1 MNRRAWLG
9 AVAGIIL
16 CAPQAFAVARTEQG
30 IENRIIVAF
39 KLGTPAAE
47 QRQIAAANGL
57 AVVDEIPS
65 LAVLLVSAPAG
76 LSAQSRTRLAAN
88 PKILRADADFWQ
100 KWIESAPASVHAAPF
115 AVEPAVAAMKALAKQ
130 ARTMIP
136 AAMAKKAGE
145 EIPWG
150 ITRVNAPAAWS
161 SNQGAGVKVAVIDTG
176 IDANHPDLKVSGGMN
191 AIDKDASWNDDHSHG
206 SHCAGTIAAAMND
219 KMVVGVAPKAELY
232 AVKVLTKEG
241 GGDMFGIMKGIMW
254 TSQNGMQVAS
264 MSLGAAQAMPLIQY
278 ALQMAVNSGVTFV
291 AAAGNDGKAVNWP
304 GAYPE
309 TIAVSALCPTGV
321 TNAKLCPNTNE
332 GISTFSS
339 RGPEIAFIAPGVL
352 VPSTVPLWADAS
364 GIKAYSGTSMACPH
378 VSGLAALAIAKGAKT
393 PAAVRAALTAAATK
407 LNGLS
412 GDEQGAG
419 LIDAAKLR

>member
-1 MNRRAWLG
+1 MKRLVWLIL
-9 AVAGIIL
+9 AVVMT
-16 CAPQAFAVARTEQG
+16 CAPRAFAAARTAQG
-30 IENRIIVAF
+30 VENRIIVAF
-39 KLGTPAAE
+39 QLGTPAAE

-57 AVVDEIPS
+57 TVLDEIPAM
-65 LAVLLVSAPAG
+65 AVLLVEAPAG
-76 LSAQSRTRLAAN
+76 LSAQSVARLQSN
-88 PKILRADADFWQ
+88 PKVFRADPDVWR
-100 KWIESAPASVHAAPF
+100 KWIETAPASVNSAPF
-115 AVEPAVAAMKALAKQ
+115 GVEPAVAAMKALAGQ
-130 ARTMIP
+130 ARAV
-136 AAMAKKAGE
+136 AAAAVPVKLAE

-150 ITRVNAPAAWS
+150 ITRVNAPAAWG

-176 IDANHPDLKVSGGMN
+176 IDDKHPDLKVAGGLN
-191 AIDKDASWNDDHSHG
+191 ALDDKAPWADDHSHG

-241 GGDMFGIMKGIMW
+241 SGDMFGIMKGIMW
-254 TSQNGMQVAS
+254 TAQNGMQVAS
-264 MSLGAAQAMPLIQY
+264 MSLGAPQAMPLIQY
-278 ALQMAVNSGVTFV
+278 ALQMAVNGGVTIV

-309 TIAVSALCPTGV
+309 AIAVSALCPPGV

-364 GIKAYSGTSMACPH
+364 GVKAYSGTSMACPH
-378 VSGLAALAIAKGAKT
+378 VSGLAALAVAKGAKT
-393 PAAVRAALTAAATK
+393 PAAVRSALAAAAVK

-412 GDEQGAG
+412 ASEQGNG
-419 LIDAAKLR
+419 LIDASKLR

>member
-1 MNRRAWLG
+1 MKRRLG
-9 AVAGIIL
+9 LAVLMGL
-16 CAPQAFAVARTEQG
+16 MMCAPRAFAAARTAQG
-30 IENRIIVAF
+30 IENRIVVAF

-57 AVVDEIPS
+57 TVLDEIPS
-65 LAVLLVSAPAG
+65 LAVLLVEAPAG
-76 LSAQSRTRLAAN
+76 LSAQSRTRLSAN
-88 PKILRADADFWQ
+88 PKVFRADPDVWQ
-100 KWIESAPASVHAAPF
+100 KWIETAPASVNSTPF

-130 ARTMIP
+130 ARAVVPSAP
-136 AAMAKKAGE
+136 AKLAE
-145 EIPWG
+145 DIPWG

-176 IDANHPDLKVSGGMN
+176 IDDKHPDLTVSGGLN
-191 AIDKDASWNDDHSHG
+191 ALDANASWADDHSHG
-206 SHCAGTIAAAMND
+206 THCAGTIAAAMND

-241 GGDMFGIMKGIMW
+241 SGDMFGIMKGIMW
-254 TSQNGMQVAS
+254 TAQNGMQVAS
-264 MSLGAAQAMPLIQY
+264 MSLGAPQAMPLIQY
-278 ALQMAVNSGVTFV
+278 ALQMAVNGGVTIV

-309 TIAVSALCPTGV
+309 AIAVSALCPTGV
-321 TNAKLCPNTNE
+321 TNTKLCPNTNE

-364 GIKAYSGTSMACPH
+364 GVKAYSGTSMACPH
-378 VSGLAALAIAKGAKT
+378 VSGLAALAVAKGAKT

-407 LNGLS
+407 LNGLTAN
-412 GDEQGAG
+412 EQGNG

>member
-1 MNRRAWLG
+1 MKRRAWLG

-16 CAPQAFAVARTEQG
+16 CAPQAFALARTEQG
-30 IENRIIVAF
+30 VENRIIVAF

-65 LAVLLVSAPAG
+65 LAVLLVEAPAG

-88 PKILRADADFWQ
+88 PKILRADADVWLN
-100 KWIESAPASVHAAPF
+100 WIENAPASVNSAPF
-115 AVEPAVAAMKALAKQ
+115 SVEPAVAAMKALAKQ
-130 ARTMIP
+130 ARTVL
-136 AAMAKKAGE
+136 AAVPVKAGE
-145 EIPWG
+145 AIPWG

-176 IDANHPDLKVSGGMN
+176 IDDNHPDLKVSGGMN
-191 AIDKDASWNDDHSHG
+191 AIDNAASWADDHSHG
-206 SHCAGTIAAAMND
+206 SHVAGTIAAAMND

-241 GGDMFGIMKGIMW
+241 GGDMFGIMKGISW
-254 TSQNGMQVAS
+254 TAQNGIQVAN

-278 ALQMAVNSGVTFV
+278 ALKMAVNSGVTFV

-332 GISTFSS
+332 GIATFSS

-364 GIKAYSGTSMACPH
+364 GVKAYSGTSMACPH
-378 VSGLAALAIAKGAKT
+378 VAGLAALAVARGAKT
-393 PAAVRAALTAAATK
+393 PAAVRAALSAAATK

-412 GDEQGAG
+412 ANEQGNG
-419 LIDAAKLR
+419 HIDAAKLR